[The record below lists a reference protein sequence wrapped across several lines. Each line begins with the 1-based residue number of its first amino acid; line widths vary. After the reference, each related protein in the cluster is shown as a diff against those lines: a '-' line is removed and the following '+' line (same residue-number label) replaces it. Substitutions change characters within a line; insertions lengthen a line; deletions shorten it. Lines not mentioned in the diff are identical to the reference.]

1 MKSLKC
7 HATTTLR
14 QIRRAGPCESGWTM
28 LVRGLGV
35 DYHTAK
41 FNEEPISLLRIMEIN
56 GLQDAVWALG
66 TFPELGIDKRKF
78 AIACVDNMP
87 ANVAIPRC
95 VEALEAARL
104 YVAGRL
110 SDSALEDASLDAA
123 HAMECARFNP
133 TWTPT
138 WTPSIAARWTAW
150 HNPAYA
156 ACMAS
161 HYAANSHRDFV
172 IGLANQAEIFAELFG
187 NRKDGDDGR

>member
-1 MKSLKC
+1 MKAIKC

-14 QIRRAGPCESGWTM
+14 QIRRAGPCESGWMM

-41 FNEEPISLLRIMEIN
+41 FNEDPISLLRIMEIN

-66 TFPELGIDKRKF
+66 TFPELRSEKRKF
-78 AIACVDNMP
+78 AIACVDIMP
-87 ANVAIPRC
+87 VKVTIPKC

-104 YVAGRL
+104 YVAGEL

-123 HAMECARFNP
+123 HAIECARSNP
-133 TWTPT
+133 TNQ
-138 WTPSIAARWTAW
+138 SCAARWTAW
-150 HNPAYA
+150 HTPSYA

-161 HYAANSHRDFV
+161 HYAASTYRDFT
-172 IGLANQAEIFAELFG
+172 IGIANQAEIFAEMFG